1 MPVAYTCSTL
11 PCALNDGAAVA
22 ALLKKTSASA
32 IAVIP
37 QTIARNCGRAAK
49 QIRALEVT
57 WIGTARRRKVPPLF
71 IPWCSRRLLSHEVP
85 TASQPIV

>member
-37 QTIARNCGRAAK
+37 QTIASDRERDAK
-49 QIRALEVT
+49 QIRALDVT
-57 WIGTARRRKVPPLF
+57 WIDTARRRKVLPLYM
-71 IPWCSRRLLSHEVP
+71 PWCSRRLLSK
-85 TASQPIV
+85 